1 MRSHV
6 ALPIAL
12 YLAVAPTVVVADQY
26 DPPALVDTIVLW
38 LSTNYGLPA
47 PAQSPM
53 IVRVP
58 PAKLVEMRYGSPDA
72 VPLGDVLA
80 VYDDDTIYVMQGW
93 TGTTPAELSMLVHEM
108 VHHLQSSADMRFACP
123 GEREVMAYSAQN
135 AWLNLF
141 GESLE
146 SAFGIDDATL
156 RVSAACTY

>member
-1 MRSHV
+1 MRIAITLST
-6 ALPIAL
+6 AL
-12 YLAVAPTVVVADQY
+12 YLAVAPPVAAADQY

-38 LSTNYGLPA
+38 LSANYGLPA
-47 PAQSPM
+47 PAHSPM

-72 VPLGDVLA
+72 VPLGDVVA

-93 TGTTPAELSMLVHEM
+93 TGTTPAELSMHVHEM
-108 VHHLQSSADMRFACP
+108 VHHMQSSADIRFACP
-123 GEREVMAYSAQN
+123 GEREVMAYTAQD

>member
-1 MRSHV
+1 MRIHV
-6 ALPIAL
+6 TLPMVL
-12 YLAVAPTVVVADQY
+12 YLALAAPVVAADQY
-26 DPPALVDTIVLW
+26 DPPALIDTIVLW
-38 LSTNYGLPA
+38 LTANFGLPA
-47 PAQSPM
+47 PAHPPTL
-53 IVRVP
+53 VRVP
-58 PAKLVEMRYGSPDA
+58 AAKLVEMRYGDPDA
-72 VPLGDVLA
+72 VPLGNVVA
-80 VYDDDTIYVMQGW
+80 VYDDNTIYLMQGW

-108 VHHLQSSADMRFACP
+108 VHHLQFSADMRFACP

>member
-1 MRSHV
+1 MRIHV
-6 ALPIAL
+6 ALPIAI
-12 YLAVAPTVVVADQY
+12 YLSVAPPVVAADQY
-26 DPPALVDTIVLW
+26 DSPALVDTIVLW
-38 LSTNYGLPA
+38 LTANYGLPA
-47 PAQSPM
+47 PLQPPI

-58 PAKLVEMRYGSPDA
+58 PAKLVEMRYGTPDA
-72 VPLGDVLA
+72 VRLGDVVA
-80 VYDDDTIYVMQGW
+80 VYKDDTIYLMQGW
-93 TGTTPAELSMLVHEM
+93 TGRTPAELSMLVHEM
-108 VHHLQSSADMRFACP
+108 VHHLQFSADMRFACP